1 MDKDKL
7 KNFIESRDDLQ
18 YLKHASNILA
28 KIGGWNKLT
37 SQQKEALLI
46 IGDKYEKYLK
56 ENDKLVGYTKSVVN
70 ERVKTLNKYYDFF
83 DNNDYYN
90 IFSSQGKFR
99 STILEEFTY
108 LLIKDVVAD
117 TKKTLRDEI
126 KEFLQIGSSRAYTNL
141 YFLGT
146 NLVDFVESPQIGIN
160 QKDQDF
166 AIFRPITLSVGN
178 GKETKTNLPI
188 VSIENKTYIDKTMLE
203 GAIATAEKIKSGNPY
218 SLYLIVTENY
228 DVDLQIDP
236 IYSRIDQIYVL
247 RKSKR
252 KGEPKPIDAD
262 VVYGLVCD
270 IKNHL
275 DRDWSNVKKK
285 MEEKGKILGYV

>member
-1 MDKDKL
+1 MNKDEL
-7 KNFIESRDDLQ
+7 KTFIENRDDLQ

-28 KIGGWNKLT
+28 KIGGWNSLNNK
-37 SQQKEALLI
+37 QKEALSV
-46 IGDKYEKYLK
+46 IGDEYVKYLNK
-56 ENDKLVGYTKSVVN
+56 NDKLIGYTKDVVT

-83 DNNDYYN
+83 DNYDYYN

-108 LLIKDVVAD
+108 LLIKDIVTD
-117 TKKTLRDEI
+117 TKNKLKADI
-126 KEFLQIGSSRAYTNL
+126 SEFLQFGSSRAYTNL
-141 YFLGT
+141 YFLGA
-146 NLVDFVESPQIGIN
+146 NLNDFIESPQIGVN

-166 AIFRPITLSVGN
+166 AIFRPITLTVGEN
-178 GKETKTNLPI
+178 SKTKTNLPI

-252 KGEPKPIDAD
+252 KGQLKPIDAD

-275 DRDWSNVKKK
+275 ERDWSNVKGK
-285 MEEKGKILGYV
+285 MEQTGKIL